1 MALRHGE
8 SFPGYDL
15 FLPHQQLG
23 TSPSQFEEPLTAI
36 LLRTTLSARSIDFA
50 HPRVCGV
57 VVSTQRGPLALFSAY
72 FQPTSGAGLMELS
85 SILTRVRQ
93 QFPLI
98 LLGADCNGHSPWWG
112 PPDTASSPLGRRVE
126 ALILHHRLTVVNDP
140 DQGPTFEQGWVGGG
154 ETYIDVTL
162 ATTSLFRLVHSWQV
176 QSCLPLDSDHHA
188 LTYTI

>member
-1 MALRHGE
+1 MSTRAPPLRGPGRRSQARGHLHVLQLNMRRSTTGADLLRQFLTTQSVDVLLIQDPPLALRHGE

-23 TSPSQFEEPLTAI
+23 TSPSQFEEPLTTI

-112 PPDTASSPLGRRVE
+112 PPDTASSPL
-126 ALILHHRLTVVNDP
+126 
-140 DQGPTFEQGWVGGG
+140 
-154 ETYIDVTL
+154 
-162 ATTSLFRLVHSWQV
+162 
-176 QSCLPLDSDHHA
+176 
-188 LTYTI
+188 